1 MASLIEWTHETW
13 NPTSGCTKTESRCCS
28 NCYAETT
35 SEGYKNRNWDDW
47 KYGFQ
52 FTERPERL
60 DNPRDIPGSK
70 YIFTGSMSDL
80 FHEACDREY
89 IFDVFDV
96 MNDVDRHIYQCL
108 TKRSGRLKKLGQW
121 LPWDEHIWAG
131 VSVGTPSD
139 KPKIDDLRD
148 SGAKV
153 KWISA
158 EPLVDPL
165 GDINLSDI
173 DWMVIGGESGN
184 PDRIEEIDLQWVRDL
199 ITQCRAQNTTVF
211 VKQLGEIWAEKNDS
225 DHTHGANMFEW
236 PLDIQ
241 IREMPMIYPG
251 QPELDVLPGIEHI

>member
-1 MASLIEWTHETW
+1 MIEWTHETF
-13 NPTSGCTKTESRCCS
+13 NPTSGCTKTESRCCT

-35 SEGYKNRNWDDW
+35 SETYKNRNWDDW

-60 DNPRDIPGSK
+60 DNPRDIPGAK

-96 MNDVDRHIYQCL
+96 LDEVDQHCYQLL
-108 TKRSGRLKKLGQW
+108 TKRSERLKDLGQY
-121 LPWDEHIWAG
+121 LPWGDHIWAG

-139 KPKIDDLRD
+139 KDKIEDLREC
-148 SGAKV
+148 GADV

-158 EPLVDPL
+158 EPLVDSL
-165 GDINLSDI
+165 GDVDLTGI
-173 DWMVIGGESGN
+173 DWMVIGGESGALN
-184 PDRIEEIDLQWVRDL
+184 RIEEIELEWVEDL
-199 ITQCRAQNTTVF
+199 IQQCRDQGTTPF

-225 DHTHGANMFEW
+225 EHQHGANIFEW
-236 PLDIQ
+236 PPNLQ
-241 IREMPMIYPG
+241 VREMPMIYPD
-251 QPELDVLPGIEHI
+251 QPELDTLPGIEHV